1 MSDEP
6 ERTAPIFLELAFDT
20 GTRGA
25 AQLGDVAASLV
36 SLDELLRD
44 LASIA
49 AYSSGAEFRKIEIV
63 SIEMRSPLRVK
74 LALWAITPEAI
85 SAFQEICRDV
95 ILFREGRRRRS
106 PAGGAGDAGTEQ
118 SAHLTEVLERC
129 LPPGEHAAITAP
141 EVQRLLGHVV
151 TLQNAAIPLKRVEL
165 TQS

>member
-1 MSDEP
+1 MRRDEP
-6 ERTAPIFLELAFDT
+6 KQAAPTFLELAFDT

-74 LALWAITPEAI
+74 LALWAITSEAI

-95 ILFREGRRRRS
+95 ILFREGRRRPS
-106 PAGGAGDAGTEQ
+106 AHADAETGADQ
-118 SAHLTEVLERC
+118 SAHLAHILERC
-129 LPPGEHAAITAP
+129 LPPGEHAAITTQ
-141 EVQRLLGHVV
+141 EVQRLLGHVI